1 MKKLTIIL
9 LAAAVALLGL
19 SAASAAYAVRTA
31 SARIEAIGKVRYDEE
46 SRAALDE
53 AAAAVARLD
62 PNLNLESRVENLDEL
77 ESAKTEY
84 VRLAIKTAVVADQRK
99 TADGITD
106 EEIRQKI
113 ADARAAADAYCT
125 GSKCALLPNYADLV
139 RLEVRYAPSEEQA
152 PAQAEPEGGQ
162 GTVVVPLC

>member
-9 LAAAVALLGL
+9 LAAAVALSGL

-31 SARIEAIGKVRYDEE
+31 SASIEAIGQVRYDEE

-53 AAAAVARLD
+53 AGAAVARLD

-77 ESAKTEY
+77 ESAKAEY
-84 VRLAIKTAVVADQRK
+84 VRLAIKTAVVANQRR

-106 EEIRQKI
+106 EEIRQRI
-113 ADARAAADAYCT
+113 ADARAAADAYIP
-125 GSKCALLPNYADLV
+125 GDELEQLPNYEDLV
-139 RLEVRYAPSEEQA
+139 WIELRYAPSEESA
-152 PAQAEPEGGQ
+152 PEKAEPESGQ